1 VRGGGGS
8 DELVEGLDGAGAGQL
23 RAVGVTVLV
32 AIGVAI
38 PVSVAI
44 GVAVGS
50 VHGGGHDV
58 VCSGWD
64 GMVNSSLTRWL
75 YLNYVRCTC
84 MYTHPLY
91 CTLI

>member
-1 VRGGGGS
+1 VQGGGGS

-38 PVSVAI
+38 PVGVAV

-50 VHGGGHDV
+50 VHGGGDDG

-64 GMVNSSLTRWL
+64 GMVNSSLRRGVVCAVYQL
-75 YLNYVRCTC
+75 QLADSN
-84 MYTHPLY
+84 
-91 CTLI
+91 